1 MNMEDTAWE
10 SIPEEEDDVGCH
22 YRYRLRFRENGLTV
36 GARGDERGF
45 LRGQVVMVAAPHG
58 LEPGVIVGVAPVR
71 CLAADAV
78 KSDYAV
84 LRLATED
91 ECAQYKS
98 LIRQED
104 EAFQICQ
111 ELVAKHELEMRLV
124 RVERFFSGAKII
136 FYFTADNRVDFRALV
151 KDLVREFRT
160 RVEMRQVGVRHET
173 KMLGGLGACGRELCC
188 VSFMNNFDS
197 VTIKM
202 VKEQDLP
209 LNPAKI
215 SGLCNRLLCCLEHEY
230 ETYRQ
235 LRKNMPK
242 IGKRIK
248 VGGELVRVKS
258 QNPLREMIVTQG
270 EDGREQQLT
279 RDQWQDCEREPV
291 RAEKPVKRE
300 KPAEKPRK
308 AEEDLIPPSD

>member
-1 MNMEDTAWE
+1 MEE
-10 SIPEEEDDVGCH
+10 GIPQQKEDAARQ
-22 YRYRLRFRENGLTV
+22 YRYRLRFREDGLIV
-36 GARGDERGF
+36 GARGDDEGDF
-45 LRGQVVMVAAPHG
+45 THGQMVMVAAPHG
-58 LEPGVIVGVAPVR
+58 LEPATVVGMAPMR
-71 CLAADAV
+71 CPAGHMAQ
-78 KSDYAV
+78 SDYTV
-84 LRLATED
+84 LRLATDD
-91 ECAQYKS
+91 ERAQYHG
-98 LIRQED
+98 LIRQET
-104 EAFQICQ
+104 EAFQICRG
-111 ELVAKHELEMRLV
+111 LVEKHQLEMRLV
-124 RVERFFSGAKII
+124 RVERFFNGAKII

-202 VKEQDLP
+202 AKEQDLP

-242 IGKRIK
+242 VGKRIK
-248 VGGELVRVKS
+248 VGGEFVRVKS
-258 QNPLREMIVTQG
+258 QNPLRELIIVQN
-270 EDGREQQLT
+270 EDGAERSLSRGE
-279 RDQWQDCEREPV
+279 WQDCEREPA
-291 RAEKPVKRE
+291 RMEKPMK
-300 KPAEKPRK
+300 KPVRK
-308 AEEDLIPPSD
+308 AMGKD

>member
-1 MNMEDTAWE
+1 MEDRVE
-10 SIPEEEDDVGCH
+10 EGILPQEEDAARH
-22 YRYRLRFRENGLTV
+22 YRYRLRFREDGLIV
-36 GARGDERGF
+36 GARGDEGGF
-45 LRGQVVMVAAPHG
+45 THGQMVIVAAPHG
-58 LEPGVIVGVAPVR
+58 LEPATVVGMAPMR
-71 CLAADAV
+71 CPAGDTA
-78 KSDYAV
+78 KWDYTM
-84 LRLATED
+84 LRLATDD
-91 ECAQYKS
+91 ECAQYHD
-98 LIRQED
+98 LVRQED
-104 EAFQICQ
+104 EAFKICQ
-111 ELVAKHELEMRLV
+111 GLVEKHQLEMRLV

-202 VKEQDLP
+202 AKEQDLP

-242 IGKRIK
+242 VGKRIK
-248 VGGELVRVKS
+248 VGGEFVRVKS
-258 QNPLREMIVTQG
+258 QNPLREMVVVQNEEG
-270 EDGREQQLT
+270 AERQLP
-279 RDQWQDCEREPV
+279 RAEWQDCEREPA
-291 RAEKPVKRE
+291 RLEKPMK
-300 KPAEKPRK
+300 KPAGKPVDKGRE
-308 AEEDLIPPSD
+308 AEDGKPPLD

>member
-1 MNMEDTAWE
+1 MEDRV
-10 SIPEEEDDVGCH
+10 EEGAPPPADAARH
-22 YRYRLRFRENGLTV
+22 YRYRLRFREDGLVV
-36 GARGDERGF
+36 GARGDDGGF
-45 LRGQVVMVAAPHG
+45 RRGQRVMVAAPHG
-58 LEPGVIVGVAPVR
+58 LEPAAVVGIAPIP
-71 CLAADAV
+71 CEANCGAQ
-78 KSDYAV
+78 SDYAV
-84 LRLATED
+84 LRLATVD
-91 ECAQYKS
+91 ECAQYQE
-98 LIRQED
+98 LARQED

-111 ELVAKHELEMRLV
+111 GLVERHQLEMRLV
-124 RVERFFSGAKII
+124 RVERFFNGAKII

-202 VKEQDLP
+202 AKEQDLP

-230 ETYRQ
+230 DTYRQ

-242 IGKRIK
+242 VGKRIK
-248 VGGELVRVKS
+248 VGSEFVRVKS
-258 QNPLREMIVTQG
+258 QNPLREVIVVQSD
-270 EDGREQQLT
+270 DGAERQLP
-279 RDQWQDCEREPV
+279 RAEWQNCEREAARLEKPIKKQ
-291 RAEKPVKRE
+291 AEKLMDKGQ
-300 KPAEKPRK
+300 KPGE
-308 AEEDLIPPSD
+308 SD

>member
-10 SIPEEEDDVGCH
+10 NIPAAEDSAGH
-22 YRYRLRFRENGLTV
+22 YRYRLRFRENGLIV
-36 GARGDERGF
+36 GVRGDEQGF
-45 LRGQVVMVAAPHG
+45 QRGQVVMVAAPHG
-58 LEPGVIVGVAPVR
+58 LEPGVVIGMAPIR
-71 CLAADAV
+71 CPTADTV
-78 KSDYAV
+78 KSDYVV
-84 LRLATED
+84 LRLATEN
-91 ECAQYKS
+91 ECLQYKD
-98 LIRQED
+98 LIRQEE

-111 ELVAKHELEMRLV
+111 GLVEKHELEMRLV
-124 RVERFFSGAKII
+124 RVERFFNGAKII

-242 IGKRIK
+242 VGKRIK
-248 VGGELVRVKS
+248 VGGEMLRIKS
-258 QNPLREMIVTQG
+258 QNPLRELIVVQH

-279 RDQWQDCEREPV
+279 RDQWQECEREQA
-291 RAEKPVKRE
+291 RLEKPMKRE
-300 KPAEKPRK
+300 KMAERPRRPEGGDNPAQ
-308 AEEDLIPPSD
+308 

>member
-1 MNMEDTAWE
+1 MEDTVEE
-10 SIPEEEDDVGCH
+10 SVSKDDDATRH
-22 YRYRLRFRENGLTV
+22 YRYRLRFRDEGLIV
-36 GARGDERGF
+36 GARGDEGGF
-45 LRGQVVMVAAPHG
+45 RRDQMVMVTAPHG
-58 LEPGVIVGVAPVR
+58 LEPAMVVGIAPMR
-71 CLAADAV
+71 CPMGEAAQ
-78 KSDYAV
+78 SDYAV
-84 LRLATED
+84 LRLATDD
-91 ECAQYKS
+91 ERAQYHD

-104 EAFQICQ
+104 EAFYICQ
-111 ELVAKHELEMRLV
+111 DLVEKHQLEMRLV
-124 RVERFFSGAKII
+124 RVERFFNGAKII

-151 KDLVREFRT
+151 KDLVREFHT
-160 RVEMRQVGVRHET
+160 RVEMRQIGVRHET

-202 VKEQDLP
+202 AKEQDLP

-248 VGGELVRVKS
+248 VGGEFVRVKS
-258 QNPLREMIVTQG
+258 QNPLRETIVVQG
-270 EDGREQQLT
+270 EDGPERQLP
-279 RDQWQDCEREPV
+279 RGEWQNCERELARP
-291 RAEKPVKRE
+291 EKLIK
-300 KPAEKPRK
+300 KPTDKSRK
-308 AEEDLIPPSD
+308 TEDGEPPSA

>member
-1 MNMEDTAWE
+1 MVEENLR
-10 SIPEEEDDVGCH
+10 EEEEAARY
-22 YRYRLRFRENGLTV
+22 YRYRLRFRDDALVV
-36 GARGDERGF
+36 GARGDEGGF
-45 LRGQVVMVAAPHG
+45 TRGQMVMVAAPHG
-58 LEPGVIVGVAPVR
+58 LEPATVVGMAPMR
-71 CLAADAV
+71 CPMDGGASQ
-78 KSDYAV
+78 SDYAV
-84 LRLATED
+84 LRLATAD
-91 ECAQYKS
+91 ERAQYHD
-98 LIRQED
+98 LIHQEG

-111 ELVAKHELEMRLV
+111 GLVEKHQLEMRLV

-151 KDLVREFRT
+151 KDLVREFHT
-160 RVEMRQVGVRHET
+160 RVEMRQIGVRHET

-202 VKEQDLP
+202 AKEQDLP

-242 IGKRIK
+242 AGKRIK
-248 VGGELVRVKS
+248 VGGEFVRVKS
-258 QNPLREMIVTQG
+258 QNPLRETIVVQS
-270 EDGREQQLT
+270 EDGSERQLPREE
-279 RDQWQDCEREPV
+279 WQNCERELARIERPT
-291 RAEKPVKRE
+291 KKLTDN
-300 KPAEKPRK
+300 KIQDRK
-308 AEEDLIPPSD
+308 AEDGEPPV

>member
-1 MNMEDTAWE
+1 MVEENRPEVEDA
-10 SIPEEEDDVGCH
+10 VRH
-22 YRYRLRFRENGLTV
+22 YRYRLRFREDGLIV
-36 GARGDERGF
+36 GARGDEGGF
-45 LRGQVVMVAAPHG
+45 TRGQMVMVAATQG
-58 LEPGVIVGVAPVR
+58 LEPAMVVGVAPM
-71 CLAADAV
+71 CYQMGEATQADYV
-78 KSDYAV
+78 V
-84 LRLATED
+84 LRLATPD
-91 ECAQYKS
+91 ERAQHHDQ
-98 LIRQED
+98 IRQED
-104 EAFQICQ
+104 EAFHICQ
-111 ELVAKHELEMRLV
+111 GLVEKHQLDMRLV
-124 RVERFFSGAKII
+124 RVERFFNGAKII

-202 VKEQDLP
+202 AKEQDLP

-242 IGKRIK
+242 VGKRIK
-248 VGGELVRVKS
+248 VGGEFVRVKS
-258 QNPLREMIVTQG
+258 QNPLRETIVVQSEDGAEKQLSRGEWQHCERELTRPEKPMKKNADKGGKG
-270 EDGREQQLT
+270 EDG
-279 RDQWQDCEREPV
+279 EP
-291 RAEKPVKRE
+291 
-300 KPAEKPRK
+300 PA
-308 AEEDLIPPSD
+308 

>member
-1 MNMEDTAWE
+1 MDNTAGESLPEQEDA
-10 SIPEEEDDVGCH
+10 VRH
-22 YRYRLRFRENGLTV
+22 YRYRLRFRDGGLII
-36 GARGDERGF
+36 GARGDEGGF
-45 LRGQVVMVAAPHG
+45 TRDQMVMVAAPHG
-58 LEPGVIVGVAPVR
+58 LEPAMVVGMAPMR
-71 CLAADAV
+71 CAMAGATQL
-78 KSDYAV
+78 DYAV
-84 LRLATED
+84 LRLATAD
-91 ECAQYKS
+91 ERAQYHD

-104 EAFQICQ
+104 EAFHICQ
-111 ELVAKHELEMRLV
+111 ELVEKHQLEMRLV
-124 RVERFFSGAKII
+124 RVERFFNGAKII

-188 VSFMNNFDS
+188 VAFMNDFDS

-202 VKEQDLP
+202 AKEQDLL

-242 IGKRIK
+242 VGKRIK
-248 VGGELVRVKS
+248 LGGELVRVKS
-258 QNPLREMIVTQG
+258 QNPLRQTIVVQNDEGAERQLPLG
-270 EDGREQQLT
+270 E
-279 RDQWQDCEREPV
+279 WQHCEREPARV
-291 RAEKPVKRE
+291 DKAVKKTTDKGRKGE
-300 KPAEKPRK
+300 DGEPPPA
-308 AEEDLIPPSD
+308 

>member
-1 MNMEDTAWE
+1 MDIEETSWEDIQTK
-10 SIPEEEDDVGCH
+10 EDAARH
-22 YRYRLRFRENGLTV
+22 YRYRLRFREGGLIV
-36 GARGDERGF
+36 GAHCDENSYCRD
-45 LRGQVVMVAAPHG
+45 QVVMVAAPHG
-58 LEPGVIVGVAPVR
+58 LEPAVVVGMAPMR
-71 CLAADAV
+71 CPVGDMT
-78 KSDYAV
+78 KPDYS
-84 LRLATED
+84 LMRLATAD
-91 ECAQYKS
+91 ECEQYEN
-98 LIRQED
+98 LVRQED
-104 EAFQICQ
+104 EAFQICR
-111 ELVAKHELEMRLV
+111 ELVEKHELEMRLV

-136 FYFTADNRVDFRALV
+136 FYFTADNRVDFRGLV

-242 IGKRIK
+242 VGKRIK
-248 VGGELVRVKS
+248 LGGELVRVKS
-258 QNPLREMIVTQG
+258 QNPLRELIVVQG
-270 EDGREQQLT
+270 EDGREQQLG
-279 RDQWQDCEREPV
+279 RDQWQDCEREPA
-291 RAEKPVKRE
+291 RPEKPIKKEKPVD
-300 KPAEKPRK
+300 KPKK
-308 AEEDLIPPSD
+308 AEDDDMPLSH

>member
-1 MNMEDTAWE
+1 MEDRLEQDLLKEKEGSA
-10 SIPEEEDDVGCH
+10 VRH
-22 YRYRLRFRENGLTV
+22 YRYRLRFRDDGLVV
-36 GARGDERGF
+36 GARGDEGGF
-45 LRGQVVMVAAPHG
+45 TRGQMVIVAAPHG
-58 LEPGVIVGVAPVR
+58 LEPAMVVGIAPMPSS
-71 CLAADAV
+71 LDNAAQ
-78 KSDYAV
+78 SDYAV
-84 LRLATED
+84 LRLATAD
-91 ECAQYKS
+91 ERAQWHD
-98 LIRQED
+98 LTRQED
-104 EAFQICQ
+104 EAFRKCQ
-111 ELVAKHELEMRLV
+111 ELVEKHQLEMRLA

-202 VKEQDLP
+202 AKEQDLP

-235 LRKNMPK
+235 LRRNMPK
-242 IGKRIK
+242 VGKRIK
-248 VGGELVRVKS
+248 VGGEFVRVKS
-258 QNPLREMIVTQG
+258 QNPLREAIVVQSD
-270 EDGREQQLT
+270 DGAERQLP
-279 RDQWQDCEREPV
+279 RVDWQSCEREPARPEKPMKKPADRDR
-291 RAEKPVKRE
+291 RAEGGEPP
-300 KPAEKPRK
+300 PA
-308 AEEDLIPPSD
+308 